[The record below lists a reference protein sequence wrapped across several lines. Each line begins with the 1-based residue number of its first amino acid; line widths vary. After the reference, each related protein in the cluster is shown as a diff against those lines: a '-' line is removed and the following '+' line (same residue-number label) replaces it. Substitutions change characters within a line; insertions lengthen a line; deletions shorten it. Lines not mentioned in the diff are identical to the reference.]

1 VIVSAATAGLNAASP
16 RGGEDNAP
24 AMTASS
30 DDAQPPDDHRP
41 PEGAKTPD
49 GAPPTHASSAWAPF
63 RSKDFARMASAQFL
77 SNVGSWMQ
85 TVGAQELMLTLTT
98 SATLVALIQ
107 TAAGLPVV
115 LLAVPAG
122 AIGDLVD
129 RRRLLIASQSFMLI
143 AATLLAVLALAGL
156 VTPWVLLAL
165 IFAVGAGQTLTSPT
179 WQTLQPELV
188 EPQDRTQAIALGAV
202 NQNLSRAIGPAIGG
216 ALYAAT
222 SAAALFFVN
231 ALSFV
236 PVIGAVARWRGG
248 ARPASAAAPEH
259 VVEAIRAGARYIA
272 GSPALRV
279 ILLRAGLFMFFAN
292 SIWALLPLIART
304 RLHLGSGGYGLLLA
318 GVGIGAV
325 AGAVALPRLRG
336 RVPAGA
342 LLTAST
348 LLFAAVTLALA
359 YVRVSELAGLAL
371 VVGGVAWILALS
383 TLNSQYQGTLP
394 GWAKA
399 RGMSYYLVIFQGG
412 GALGSAVFGV
422 IAQDAGLSDAL
433 LVAAIALAVVAVVG
447 TRLPFKAISPREL
460 LPAGDWPDPR
470 LVDADGSDGPV
481 QVTAEYWPR
490 PGLELKLIE
499 ALRAGR
505 HARRRTGAVSWR
517 VWRDA
522 ADPGHVLEQFV
533 VGSWDEHLRQHE
545 RVSRRDQQRLEEIVA
560 MTDPSRPAT
569 VTHWLAPASGAGALA
584 AEAPRTSDGPSSEPS

>member
-1 VIVSAATAGLNAASP
+1 
-16 RGGEDNAP
+16 
-24 AMTASS
+24 
-30 DDAQPPDDHRP
+30 
-41 PEGAKTPD
+41 
-49 GAPPTHASSAWAPF
+49 
-63 RSKDFARMASAQFL
+63 MASAQFL

-129 RRRLLIASQSFMLI
+129 RRRLLIASQSFMLV

-231 ALSFV
+231 AFSFV

-248 ARPASAAAPEH
+248 ARPPSAAAPEH

-383 TLNSQYQGTLP
+383 TLNSQYQGMLP

-433 LVAAIALAVVAVVG
+433 LVAAVALALVAVVG
-447 TRLPFKAISPREL
+447 TRMPFKAISPREL
-460 LPAGDWPDPR
+460 IPAGDWPDPR

-490 PGLELKLIE
+490 PGMELKLIE

-533 VGSWDEHLRQHE
+533 VGSWEEHLRQHE
-545 RVSRRDQQRLEEIVA
+545 RVSRRDEQRLQEIVA
-560 MTDPSRPAT
+560 MTDASRPT
-569 VTHWLAPASGAGALA
+569 SVTHWLAPELGGGATG
-584 AEAPRTSDGPSSEPS
+584 SPSADKP

>member
-16 RGGEDNAP
+16 RAGEDNAP

-433 LVAAIALAVVAVVG
+433 LVAAIALAVVAVAG
-447 TRLPFKAISPREL
+447 TRMPFKAISPREL

-569 VTHWLAPASGAGALA
+569 VTHWLAPGSGAVAGEQHA
-584 AEAPRTSDGPSSEPS
+584 AERPARRR

>member
-16 RGGEDNAP
+16 RAGEDNAP

-41 PEGAKTPD
+41 PEGAKTTD

-569 VTHWLAPASGAGALA
+569 VTHWLAPGSGAVAGERHA
-584 AEAPRTSDGPSSEPS
+584 AERPARRR